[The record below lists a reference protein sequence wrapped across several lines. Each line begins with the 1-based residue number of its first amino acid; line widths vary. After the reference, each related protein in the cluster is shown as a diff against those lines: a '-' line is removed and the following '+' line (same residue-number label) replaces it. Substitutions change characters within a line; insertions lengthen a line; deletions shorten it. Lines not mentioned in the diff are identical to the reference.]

1 MPKTRLE
8 WAIFN
13 LRTFTKLV
21 QGVGG
26 TIVPPTDWVRRLRQ
40 ICNERELLLVL
51 LANLSAKAMG
61 IGQTIA
67 LEILDFAKDKIILD
81 K

>member
-1 MPKTRLE
+1 MPRFIVGEPTR
-8 WAIFN
+8 I
-13 LRTFTKLV
+13 
-21 QGVGG
+21 
-26 TIVPPTDWVRRLRQ
+26 
-40 ICNERELLLVL
+40 
-51 LANLSAKAMG
+51 AMG

>member
-1 MPKTRLE
+1 LDAADPVLK
-8 WAIFN
+8 
-13 LRTFTKLV
+13 
-21 QGVGG
+21 
-26 TIVPPTDWVRRLRQ
+26 
-40 ICNERELLLVL
+40 ELLLVL